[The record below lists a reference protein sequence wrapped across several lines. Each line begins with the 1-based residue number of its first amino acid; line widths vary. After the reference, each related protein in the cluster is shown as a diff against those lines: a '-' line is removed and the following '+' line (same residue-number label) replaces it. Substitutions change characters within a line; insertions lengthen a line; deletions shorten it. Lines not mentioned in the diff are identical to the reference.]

1 LDILFYDRRVIVV
14 PLDHR
19 RRRHRGAVIA
29 TIKLQN
35 MEK

>member
-19 RRRHRGAVIA
+19 RRRRGAVIA